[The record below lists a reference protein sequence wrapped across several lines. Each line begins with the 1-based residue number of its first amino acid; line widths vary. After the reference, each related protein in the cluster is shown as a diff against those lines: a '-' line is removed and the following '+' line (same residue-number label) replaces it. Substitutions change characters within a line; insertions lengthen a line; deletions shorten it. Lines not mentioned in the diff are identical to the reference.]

1 MTAFLL
7 ASLYAPIASWGDI
20 TVGERRTSWD
30 RPSRSAILGLLAA
43 ALGLTR
49 DDQEAHE
56 ALETSLGFAVRVDA
70 PGKVIVDYQ
79 TAQTLPQTEM
89 KRSGA
94 RMRRDMITHGEAVNG
109 LETILSR
116 RELRVDAAYTLAF
129 WVRSE
134 GQPRW
139 SLNDLKNALNTPV
152 FTLYAGRKA
161 NPLGCPLRPEV
172 GEFETLADAF
182 AGRKPV
188 PMLDGYSGLGSRGRK
203 GQRGAELSV
212 SSDVDPRI
220 TLGFPEQRRET
231 RRDASPNRSRWQF
244 ANRAVTVGS
253 VPPPRG
259 EVEVTV

>member
-7 ASLYAPIASWGDI
+7 ASLYAPLASWGDI
-20 TVGERRTSWD
+20 TVGERRTTWD
-30 RPSRSAILGLLAA
+30 RPSRSAVLGLLAA

-49 DDQEAHE
+49 DDQAAHD
-56 ALETSLGFAVRVDA
+56 ALDASLGFAVRVDA
-70 PGKVIVDYQ
+70 PGKALVDYQ

-94 RMRRDMITHGEAVNG
+94 GTRRAMITHGEAVNG

-129 WVRSE
+129 WVKSE

-139 SLNDLKNALNTPV
+139 SLHDLKNALNTPV

-172 GEFETLADAF
+172 GEYETLADAF

-188 PMLDGYSGLGSRGRK
+188 HLLDGYCGLGSRGRK
-203 GQRGAELSV
+203 RLGGGELSV
-212 SSDVDPRI
+212 SSDVDPKI
-220 TLGFPEQRRET
+220 ALGFPEQRRET
-231 RRDASPNRSRWQF
+231 RRDASPNRTRWQF
-244 ANRAVTVGS
+244 ANRAVSVGS
-253 VPPPRG
+253 VPVPKG
-259 EVEVTV
+259 